1 MKPLSFVIV
10 FFLSLASWA
19 QVKKDNSSVFVAKP
33 YLQIGKNPSATT
45 MDICWQASDEDVS
58 WLVETKAEGSKQWM
72 AAVNPV
78 FGTVSVSNLSKRR
91 VYTVSLTN
99 LTAGSVFS
107 YRISK
112 NKKIVFTSEA
122 HAAKSR
128 EQSFRFVTMG
138 DIGAGTPD
146 AKLIA
151 EQAALAKPDMV
162 IVPGDIVYEHGL
174 VSEYDQNFWP
184 VYNADSITHA
194 GAPLMRS
201 IPFVAAPG
209 NHDAEEVN
217 FNKYPDALA
226 YFMFWNQPLNG
237 PASKEGGPAYPAL
250 KITDS
255 ARQSFM
261 AVAQDRFPTMTNFS
275 FNYGNAHWLM
285 LDADTYVDWT
295 NNALQDWVRKDLAS
309 ASGSTWKFVVFHHPG
324 FSSSREHFEQQQMR
338 LLAPLFDSAK
348 VDVVFNGHVHNYQ
361 RSYPMS
367 FVPDKKGTL
376 LVGGKDNKTVRGRV
390 INGKWTLDKNFDGK
404 TNTKATG
411 VIYIVTGAGGQELYN
426 PEQTNDPDSWQKFTN
441 KFISTVH
448 SLSVIDVNGK
458 TVTIRQVDTNGN
470 VIDSLV
476 IEKSY

>member
-1 MKPLSFVIV
+1 MKPLFFAFV
-10 FFLSLASWA
+10 FFLSLNLLG
-19 QVKKDNSSVFVAKP
+19 QDKKDNNTVFLAKP
-33 YLQIGKNPSATT
+33 YLQIGEHSSATS
-45 MDICWQASDEDVS
+45 MDICWHTNDDDAN
-58 WLVETKAEGSKQWM
+58 WLVETRMQGSKQWI
-72 AAVNPV
+72 AATNPV
-78 FGTVSVSNLSKRR
+78 FRTVSVSNLPKRR
-91 VYTVSLTN
+91 VYTISITGLN
-99 LTAGSVFS
+99 PGSIFY

-122 HAAKSR
+122 HAGKSP
-128 EQSFRFVTMG
+128 EQSFRFITMG

-162 IVPGDIVYEHGL
+162 VIPGDIVYEHGL

-184 VYNADSITHA
+184 VYNADSITHL
-194 GAPLMRS
+194 GAPLMRAV
-201 IPFVAAPG
+201 PFVAAPG

-226 YFMFWNQPLNG
+226 YFLFWNQPLNG
-237 PASKEGGPAYPAL
+237 PASKEGGPAYPLL

-261 AVAQDRFPTMTNFS
+261 AVAQDRFPTMANFS

-295 NNALQDWVRKDLAS
+295 NSALQDWVRKDLAA
-309 ASGSTWKFVVFHHPG
+309 ASESTWKFVIFHHPG

-361 RSYPMS
+361 RSYPMN
-367 FVPDKKGTL
+367 FMPDKKGTL
-376 LVGGKDNKTVRGRV
+376 LVGGKDNKTIRGRV
-390 INGKWTLDKNFDGK
+390 VNGKWTLDKNFDGK
-404 TNTKATG
+404 TNTKANG

-426 PEQTNDPDSWQKFTN
+426 PDQTNDPDSWQRFTN

-458 TVTIRQVDTNGN
+458 TFIFRQVDTNGN
-470 VIDSLV
+470 TIDQFT
-476 IEKSY
+476 IGKD